1 MVTTKMT
8 TTMTRKKKMT
18 TKKKKTKVKKGF
30 EEEKHVEKKKTEKQH
45 KNHSP
50 FPLPFLHKGMLKET
64 KKKCKEEEKDV
75 KKRQSQR
82 TNTLF
87 TQPAFPNS
95 MLPALSYSPPCSP
108 RFTPHFYLGIG
119 RLPNFI
125 KWYMLKNGSNS

>member
-45 KNHSP
+45 KNHSH
-50 FPLPFLHKGMLKET
+50 FPLPSLHKGMLKET

-82 TNTLF
+82 TNTLCLQNQHSPTQCSMIFPILPRAPPASLLTF
-87 TQPAFPNS
+87 T
-95 MLPALSYSPPCSP
+95 
-108 RFTPHFYLGIG
+108 
-119 RLPNFI
+119 
-125 KWYMLKNGSNS
+125 